1 MGEELCSLVL
11 GEEFKSEDAGGCV
24 DDMAVHG
31 KIDSKGTLASSQ
43 KYLRFQSRLFL
54 VNPAA
59 GSPRSRRDLLA
70 SLALMVLILGSIE
83 SI

>member
-1 MGEELCSLVL
+1 MP
-11 GEEFKSEDAGGCV
+11 K
-24 DDMAVHG
+24 AVSMIWLFMET
-31 KIDSKGTLASSQ
+31 IDSKGTLASSQ
-43 KYLRFQSRLFL
+43 KHLRFQSSLFL

-59 GSPRSRRDLLA
+59 GSPRSKRGLLA